1 MNKKV
6 LVNIYGDKNQIM
18 KVRYE
23 QEGVKS
29 KSVLIDISKGKY
41 ITDKDF
47 VLPEDNNKPYFLNLK
62 DEDILN
68 YVKIIIADN
77 NFMKVIA
84 NVGNEYNNELGR
96 RSIVF
101 NISTGTPVVQRKH
114 SIVSEAFTTEE
125 LCDTYTIPYYNLVE
139 VGYKS
144 KVNIEE
150 NENVDLIKEEII
162 DEDLVVNNEDSTEPI
177 LEYNYDIKDS
187 VVYLDKWK
195 ESTEQILEY
204 ASDVINKE
212 IESLTAKL
220 GIKKEVHEVVIKGVI
235 SYLTNKGYKVK
246 LIPTKEG
253 DWVLEISIGHL
264 VDEYNEYIKNLK

>member
-1 MNKKV
+1 MSKKV
-6 LVNIYGDKNQIM
+6 LVNIYGDKNEIM

-29 KSVLIDISKGKY
+29 KSVLIDISKGRY
-41 ITDKDF
+41 ITDKDIAI
-47 VLPEDNNKPYFLNLK
+47 PEDNNKPYFLNLK

-125 LCDTYTIPYYNLVE
+125 LCDTYNIPYYDLVE

-144 KVNIEE
+144 ETNIEE
-150 NENVDLIKEEII
+150 NENIDLIEEEII
-162 DEDLVVNNEDSTEPI
+162 DEDLVVDSEDTIIEK
-177 LEYNYDIKDS
+177 YNYDIKDS
-187 VVYLDKWK
+187 EVYLDEWK
-195 ESTEQILEY
+195 KSTEQILEY
-204 ASDVINKE
+204 ASGIINKE

-235 SYLTNKGYKVK
+235 AYLTNKGYKVK

-264 VDEYNEYIKNLK
+264 VDQYNEYIKNLK

>member
-47 VLPEDNNKPYFLNLK
+47 VLPEDNKPYFLNLK

-68 YVKIIIADN
+68 YVKIIISDN
-77 NFMKVIA
+77 TFMKIIA
-84 NVGNEYNNELGR
+84 NIGNEYNNEQGR
-96 RSIVF
+96 RTIVF
-101 NISTGTPVVQRKH
+101 NINTGTPVVQRKH
-114 SIVSEAFTTEE
+114 SIVSEAFSTEE
-125 LCDTYTIPYYNLVE
+125 LCDVYNIPYYDLVE

-144 KVNIEE
+144 ETNIEE
-150 NENVDLIKEEII
+150 NENIDLIKEEII

>member
-1 MNKKV
+1 MSKKV
-6 LVNIYGDKNQIM
+6 LVNIYGDNNQIM

-23 QEGVKS
+23 QEGIKS
-29 KSVLIDISKGKY
+29 KSVVIDISKGKY
-41 ITDKDF
+41 ITDKDITI
-47 VLPEDNNKPYFLNLK
+47 PEENKPYFLNLK

-68 YVKIIIADN
+68 YVKIIISDN
-77 NFMKVIA
+77 TFMKIIA
-84 NVGNEYNNELGR
+84 NIGNEYNNEQGR
-96 RSIVF
+96 RTIVF
-101 NISTGTPVVQRKH
+101 NINTGTPVVQRKH
-114 SIVSEAFTTEE
+114 SIVSEAFSTEE
-125 LCDTYTIPYYNLVE
+125 LCDVYNIPYYDLVE
-139 VGYKS
+139 VGYKPET
-144 KVNIEE
+144 NIKES
-150 NENVDLIKEEII
+150 ENVDLIEEEII
-162 DEDLVVNNEDSTEPI
+162 DEDLVVDSEDTIIEK
-177 LEYNYDIKDS
+177 YNYDIKDS

-246 LIPTKEG
+246 LISTKEG
-253 DWVLEISIGHL
+253 DWVLEISICHL

>member
-1 MNKKV
+1 MSKKV
-6 LVNIYGDKNQIM
+6 LVNIYGDNNQIM

-23 QEGVKS
+23 QEGIKS
-29 KSVLIDISKGKY
+29 KSVLIDISKGRY
-41 ITDKDF
+41 ITDKDI
-47 VLPEDNNKPYFLNLK
+47 VIPEDNKPYFLNLK

-68 YVKIIIADN
+68 YVKIIISDN
-77 NFMKVIA
+77 TFMKIIA
-84 NVGNEYNNELGR
+84 NIGNEYNNEQGR
-96 RSIVF
+96 RTIVF
-101 NISTGTPVVQRKH
+101 NINTGTPVVQRKH
-114 SIVSEAFTTEE
+114 SIVSEAFSTEE
-125 LCDTYTIPYYNLVE
+125 LCDVYNIPYYDLVE

-144 KVNIEE
+144 ETNIEE
-150 NENVDLIKEEII
+150 NENVDLIEEEII
-162 DEDLVVNNEDSTEPI
+162 DEDLVVDNEDSTEPI

-187 VVYLDKWK
+187 EVYLDRWK

-204 ASDVINKE
+204 ASGIINKE

-235 SYLTNKGYKVK
+235 AYLTNKGYKVK

-264 VDEYNEYIKNLK
+264 VDQYNEYIKNLK

>member
-68 YVKIIIADN
+68 YVKIIISDN
-77 NFMKVIA
+77 TFMKIIA
-84 NVGNEYNNELGR
+84 NIGNEYNNEQGR
-96 RSIVF
+96 RTIVF
-101 NISTGTPVVQRKH
+101 NINTGTPVVQRKH
-114 SIVSEAFTTEE
+114 SIVSEAFSTEE
-125 LCDTYTIPYYNLVE
+125 LCDVYNIPYYDLVE

-144 KVNIEE
+144 ETNIEDE
-150 NENVDLIKEEII
+150 NTDLIEEEII
-162 DEDLVVNNEDSTEPI
+162 DEDLVVDNEDSTEPI

-187 VVYLDKWK
+187 VVYLDRWK

-212 IESLTAKL
+212 IKSLTAKL

>member
-1 MNKKV
+1 MSKKV
-6 LVNIYGDKNQIM
+6 LVNIYGDNNQIM

-23 QEGVKS
+23 QEGIKS

-41 ITDKDF
+41 ITDKDI
-47 VLPEDNNKPYFLNLK
+47 VIPEENKPYFLNLK

-68 YVKIIIADN
+68 YVKIIISDN
-77 NFMKVIA
+77 TFMKIIA
-84 NVGNEYNNELGR
+84 NIGNEYNNEQGR
-96 RSIVF
+96 RTIVF
-101 NISTGTPVVQRKH
+101 NINTGTPVVQRKH
-114 SIVSEAFTTEE
+114 SIVSEAFSTEE
-125 LCDTYTIPYYNLVE
+125 LCDVYNIPYYDLVE
-139 VGYKS
+139 VGYKPE
-144 KVNIEE
+144 VNVEY
-150 NENVDLIKEEII
+150 NHDIKDSEIYF
-162 DEDLVVNNEDSTEPI
+162 DKWKESTELVEDIVEPI
-177 LEYNYDIKDS
+177 VEYNYDIKDS
-187 VVYLDKWK
+187 EVYLDKWK
-195 ESTEQILEY
+195 KSTEQILQY

-235 SYLTNKGYKVK
+235 AYLTNKGYKVK

>member
-1 MNKKV
+1 MSKKV
-6 LVNIYGDKNQIM
+6 LVNIYGDNNQIM

-23 QEGVKS
+23 QEGIKS

-41 ITDKDF
+41 ITDKDI
-47 VLPEDNNKPYFLNLK
+47 VIPEDNKPYFLNLK

-68 YVKIIIADN
+68 YVKIIISDN
-77 NFMKVIA
+77 TFMKIIA
-84 NVGNEYNNELGR
+84 NIGNEYNNEQGR
-96 RSIVF
+96 RTIVF
-101 NISTGTPVVQRKH
+101 NINTGTPVVQRKH
-114 SIVSEAFTTEE
+114 SIVSEAFSTEE
-125 LCDTYTIPYYNLVE
+125 LCDVYNIPYYDLVE

-144 KVNIEE
+144 ETNIEE
-150 NENVDLIKEEII
+150 NENVDLIEEEII
-162 DEDLVVNNEDSTEPI
+162 DEDLVIDSEDSTEPI

-187 VVYLDKWK
+187 AIYLDKWK

-204 ASDVINKE
+204 ASDIINKE

>member
-1 MNKKV
+1 MSKKV
-6 LVNIYGDKNQIM
+6 LINIYGDKNQIM

-41 ITDKDF
+41 IIDKDF

-125 LCDTYTIPYYNLVE
+125 LCDTYNIPYYDLVE

-144 KVNIEE
+144 KVNTEDENIYDLVEE
-150 NENVDLIKEEII
+150 TTI
-162 DEDLVVNNEDSTEPI
+162 DEDLVEDSEDTIIE
-177 LEYNYDIKDS
+177 EYNYDIKES
-187 VVYLDKWK
+187 EVYLDEWK
-195 ESTEQILEY
+195 KSTEQILEY
-204 ASDVINKE
+204 ASGIINKE

-235 SYLTNKGYKVK
+235 AYLTNKGYKVK

-264 VDEYNEYIKNLK
+264 VDQYNEYIKNLK

>member
-1 MNKKV
+1 MSKKV
-6 LVNIYGDKNQIM
+6 LVNIYGDNNQIM
-18 KVRYE
+18 VVRYE
-23 QEGVKS
+23 QEGIKS
-29 KSVLIDISKGKY
+29 KSVSIDISKGKY
-41 ITDKDF
+41 ITDKDI
-47 VLPEDNNKPYFLNLK
+47 VIPEGNKPYFLNLK

-68 YVKIIIADN
+68 YVKIIISDN
-77 NFMKVIA
+77 TFMKIIA
-84 NVGNEYNNELGR
+84 NVGNEYNDELGK

-101 NISTGTPVVQRKH
+101 NIKTGTPVVQRKH
-114 SIVSEAFTTEE
+114 SIVSEAFNTEE
-125 LCDTYTIPYYNLVE
+125 LCDIYNIPYYDLVE

-144 KVNIEE
+144 ETNVEDE
-150 NENVDLIKEEII
+150 NADLIEEEII
-162 DEDLVVNNEDSTEPI
+162 DEDLVVNSEDPI
-177 LEYNYDIKDS
+177 IKKYNYDIKDS
-187 VVYLDKWK
+187 VVYLDNWK

-235 SYLTNKGYKVK
+235 SYLTNKGYRVK

>member
-1 MNKKV
+1 MSKKV
-6 LVNIYGDKNQIM
+6 LVNIYGDNNQIM

-23 QEGVKS
+23 QEGIKS

-41 ITDKDF
+41 ITDKDITI
-47 VLPEDNNKPYFLNLK
+47 PEENKPYFLNLK

-68 YVKIIIADN
+68 YVKIIISDN
-77 NFMKVIA
+77 TFMKIIA
-84 NVGNEYNNELGR
+84 NIGNEYNNEQGR
-96 RSIVF
+96 RTIVF
-101 NISTGTPVVQRKH
+101 NINTGTPVVQRKH
-114 SIVSEAFTTEE
+114 SIVSEAFSTEE
-125 LCDTYTIPYYNLVE
+125 LCDVYNIPYYDLVE

-144 KVNIEE
+144 ETNIEE
-150 NENVDLIKEEII
+150 NENVDLIEEEII
-162 DEDLVVNNEDSTEPI
+162 DEDLVIDSEDSTEPI

-187 VVYLDKWK
+187 AIYLDKWK

-235 SYLTNKGYKVK
+235 TYLTNKGYKVK
-246 LIPTKEG
+246 LISTKEG